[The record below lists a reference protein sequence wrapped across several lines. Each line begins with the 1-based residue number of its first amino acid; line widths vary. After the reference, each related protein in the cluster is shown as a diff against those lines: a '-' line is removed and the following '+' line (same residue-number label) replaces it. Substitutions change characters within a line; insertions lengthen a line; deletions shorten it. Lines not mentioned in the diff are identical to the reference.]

1 MPWQFVP
8 YEETD
13 DPTDGYYT
21 LEAGPLY
28 AVIEPGSQTIAVW
41 ANLDNNAVLA
51 NQTGF
56 TSLAEA
62 QKTAIELLEATLN
75 RWRVEV
81 RQASIPG
88 QSTPLGVSRPANIA
102 GGGDGHP

>member
-13 DPTDGYYT
+13 DPTDGYYA

-28 AVIEPGSQTIAVW
+28 AVIEPGSKTIAVW
-41 ANLDNNAVLA
+41 SNLDNNAVLA

-56 TSLAEA
+56 NSLTEA
-62 QKTAIELLEATLN
+62 QSTALKLLEATLN
-75 RWRVEV
+75 RWLAEV
-81 RQASIPG
+81 QQATVSG
-88 QSTPLGVSRPANIA
+88 QATPGVSRPANVA
-102 GGGDGHP
+102 GGGDGDP